1 MSYYNSIIKEDFQM
15 GKYTNATQKTK
26 TALRETFWQLYQEKP
41 IERISV
47 REIIEKA
54 HFNRSTFYEYYS
66 DIYAVLNE
74 IEEELFDSIFG
85 NNTQLILDYS
95 LSLDELIYELA
106 QNYKKHQKY
115 LQVLLGKNGDPRFL
129 DKIKERLKTLLRPLL
144 NSADMAAVR
153 NTDYFLEYLTNG
165 LIGMLLYW
173 QQKDRRM
180 SIEDF
185 LKICREIIVPQQFWP
200 APHQKP

>member
-1 MSYYNSIIKEDFQM
+1 M
-15 GKYTNATQKTK
+15 
-26 TALRETFWQLYQEKP
+26 
-41 IERISV
+41 
-47 REIIEKA
+47 
-54 HFNRSTFYEYYS
+54 
-66 DIYAVLNE
+66 
-74 IEEELFDSIFG
+74 
-85 NNTQLILDYS
+85 
-95 LSLDELIYELA
+95 
-106 QNYKKHQKY
+106 
-115 LQVLLGKNGDPRFL
+115 
-129 DKIKERLKTLLRPLL
+129 LRPLL